1 MLENIST
8 RNINYL
14 DLSITIYR
22 EKFIVLKYDTRDD
35 FWVKVMSIPFL
46 DGYNLSYGV
55 FTSQLVRYAK
65 LTVISTY

>member
-1 MLENIST
+1 MLENVST

-35 FWVKVMSIPFL
+35 FWFEVMSIPFL
-46 DGYNLSYGV
+46 DDEC
-55 FTSQLVRYAK
+55 F
-65 LTVISTY
+65 